1 MNASEMY
8 SAICN
13 SGKGETA
20 KLTGTATALFYAMQ
34 ELKQYE
40 IPVYGGIELNKD
52 NFKGNNISK
61 VNFEDAKAV
70 CKVFERFTNS
80 DYGKLKKPVI
90 DAEHN
95 GLVSTDGFNMLACR
109 IPGGFP
115 IADAV
120 PSGFSADV
128 PSGWMDVVEELE
140 PTKYNLICFRRMA
153 TILKGD
159 ELHGFLQAVRGAVCV
174 YEHKDSDGWFHTLRL
189 RICERF
195 YDVKG
200 IADMVDSLFKLG
212 CTKVA
217 FFEKTASTAVCE
229 YPPIHIFGYG
239 GECDAKGIV
248 IPVRDADDSTGAF
261 VMPLDDT
268 ANGKKIA

>member
-1 MNASEMY
+1 MNSSEMY
-8 SAICN
+8 N
-13 SGKGETA
+13 EVLKSGKGETA
-20 KLTGTATALFYAMQ
+20 KIEGTAPALFSAMQ
-34 ELKQYE
+34 ELKHDE
-40 IPVYGGIELNKD
+40 IPIYGGIELNQYY
-52 NFKGNNISK
+52 FKGTNIRK
-61 VNFEDAKAV
+61 VHFEDAKAV
-70 CKVFERFTNS
+70 FKVFERFTSS
-80 DYGKLKKPVI
+80 DYGKLNKPVI

-120 PSGFSADV
+120 PIGFSADV
-128 PSGWMDVVEELE
+128 PFRWRDVAEELE
-140 PTKYNLICFRRMA
+140 PTKYNLLCFRRMA
-153 TILKGD
+153 TILMGD
-159 ELHGFLQAVRGAVCV
+159 ELHGFLQAVRGAVNV
-174 YEHKDSDGWFHTLRL
+174 YEHKGSDGCFHTLRL
-189 RICERF
+189 RIGEKF

-212 CTKVA
+212 CTKAA
-217 FFEKTASTAVCE
+217 FCEKTASTEVCE

-248 IPVRDADDSTGAF
+248 MPVRDADDSTGAF

-268 ANGKKIA
+268 DNGKKSA